1 MSEIPN
7 SSKEKHKDLIKEYN
21 RNLMKV
27 EMNLYVAQQTR
38 MLNKIQRYFNSTPL
52 KNGFARWMATAYYDN
67 EFYTISRIAK
77 EMKTNRQTIS
87 KIVSECEKENYIIVK
102 RIGKTVESKASPLL
116 MEKINDYCNWRHKL
130 TKEIIGKSYSE
141 LMKYESMMS
150 KKLNT

>member
-27 EMNLYVAQQTR
+27 EMNLHVARQTR

-116 MEKINDYCNWRHKL
+116 MEKINDYCNWRQKL
-130 TKEIIGKSYSE
+130 TKEIIGKSYYD
-141 LMKYESMMS
+141 LVKYESMIS

>member
-27 EMNLYVAQQTR
+27 EMNLHVARQTR

-116 MEKINDYCNWRHKL
+116 MKKINDYCNWRHKL
-130 TKEIIGKSYSE
+130 TKETIGKSYSE